1 MPEKA
6 PDIKKAPNIQPD
18 PPEEIQQILD
28 GDVMTGAGLIR
39 RIEAGDP
46 AAARVL
52 GRLHPY
58 AGNAFVIGITGPP
71 GAGKSTL
78 ISALIT
84 MFRKKEFTVGVVAV
98 DPSSHR
104 TGGAV
109 LGDRVRMQAHAG
121 DKGVFI
127 RSMAARGAVGGLAR
141 ATRDTCLVLD
151 AMGYNIIIVEPVGS
165 GQADIDISTMVHS
178 LCLVA
183 IPGTGDGIQS
193 VKAGV
198 LEAADLFVVNKN
210 DLPGAQAE
218 VLTLENLGD
227 LRSLKTQGW
236 QPLVVSTCARTG
248 EGVGRMADL
257 FLDHRQFMKDHQVF
271 EKKQTDQAAGYFNTL
286 VRQMVMDRIDPWID
300 RQMTAFLDTTAQK
313 AEVAADPYQKAREL
327 ADRLTRNLVNPCCS
341 DGDGK

>member
-6 PDIKKAPNIQPD
+6 PDIRCDIPSGINH
-18 PPEEIQQILD
+18 ILD
-28 GDVMTGAGLIR
+28 GDVMAGARLIR

-46 AAARVL
+46 AAARIL
-52 GRLHPY
+52 GQLHPH
-58 AGNAFVIGITGPP
+58 AGNAFIIGITGPP

-84 MFRKKEFTVGVVAV
+84 VFRKKDLTVGVVAV
-98 DPSSHR
+98 DPSSHK
-104 TGGAV
+104 TGGAI

-121 DKGVFI
+121 DPGVFI
-127 RSMAARGAVGGLAR
+127 RSMAARGAGGGLAR

-151 AMGYNIIIVEPVGS
+151 AMGYDIIIVEPVGS
-165 GQADIDISTMVHS
+165 GQADIDIGTMVHS

-210 DLPGAQAE
+210 DLPGAQTE
-218 VLTLENLGD
+218 KLTLENLGAM
-227 LRSLKTQGW
+227 RSSAPNDW

-248 EGVGRMADL
+248 EGVDRLADL
-257 FLDHRQFMKDHQVF
+257 FLDHRQFMKENRVL
-271 EKKQTDQAAGYFNTL
+271 EKKQTAQARDYFTTL

-300 RQMTAFLDTTAQK
+300 RQVGAFLDTAAQQ
-313 AEVAADPYQKAREL
+313 AEVAADPYRAAREL
-327 ADRLTRNLVNPCCS
+327 ADRLTRSLGEPGSV
-341 DGDGK
+341 DREGE

>member
-6 PDIKKAPNIQPD
+6 PDRQFDNQSGAHH
-18 PPEEIQQILD
+18 ILD
-28 GDVMTGAGLIR
+28 GDVMAGARLIR

-46 AAARVL
+46 AAARIL
-52 GRLHPY
+52 GQLHPH
-58 AGNAFVIGITGPP
+58 AGHAFIIGITGPP

-84 MFRKKEFTVGVVAV
+84 MFRKKDLTVGVVAV
-98 DPSSHR
+98 DPSSHK
-104 TGGAV
+104 TGGAI

-121 DKGVFI
+121 DPGVFI

-151 AMGYNIIIVEPVGS
+151 AMGYDIIIVEPVGS
-165 GQADIDISTMVHS
+165 GQADIDIGTMVHS

-198 LEAADLFVVNKN
+198 LEAADLFVVNKK
-210 DLPGAQAE
+210 DLAGAQTE
-218 VLTLENLGD
+218 VLTLENLGAM
-227 LRSLKTQGW
+227 RSSAPEDW
-236 QPLVVSTCARTG
+236 QPSVVSTCARTG
-248 EGVGRMADL
+248 EGVAQLADL
-257 FLDHRQFMKDHQVF
+257 FLDHWQFMKDNQVL
-271 EKKQTDQAAGYFNTL
+271 EKKQTAQARDYFTSL

-300 RQMTAFLDTTAQK
+300 RQVAVFLGIAANQ
-313 AEVAADPYQKAREL
+313 AEVKADPYHEARDL
-327 ADRLTRNLVNPCCS
+327 ADRLTRFLAES
-341 DGDGK
+341 DSVDRDME

>member
-6 PDIKKAPNIQPD
+6 PDIQPD
-18 PPEEIQQILD
+18 PPVEIHRILD
-28 GDVMTGAGLIR
+28 GDVMAGAGLIR

-52 GRLHPY
+52 GQLHPY
-58 AGNAFVIGITGPP
+58 AGKGFVIGITGPP

-84 MFRKKEFTVGVVAV
+84 MFRKNEFTVGVVAV
-98 DPSSHR
+98 DPSSHK

-109 LGDRVRMQAHAG
+109 LGDRVRMQSHAG

-218 VLTLENLGD
+218 VLTLENLVAM
-227 LRSLKTQGW
+227 RSSAPEDW
-236 QPLVVSTCARTG
+236 QPLVVGTCARTG
-248 EGVGRMADL
+248 QGVDRLADL
-257 FLDHRQFMKDHQVF
+257 FLDHRQFMKDNRLL
-271 EKKQTDQAAGYFNTL
+271 ERKQTSQAGEYFNTL
-286 VRQMVMDRIDPWID
+286 VRQMVMDRIDPWIG
-300 RQMTAFLDTTAQK
+300 RQVTAFLGTTAQK

-327 ADRLTRNLVNPCCS
+327 ADRLTRGLGESGSVEQE
-341 DGDGK
+341 GE